1 MSVVIVTMKDQ
12 NRKHAPI
19 TSKIKGLFIYK
30 KGKQLNKLYPKE
42 YFWQCWFN
50 EADTNGIEIVAQV
63 KKVSKRKAAHIMAE
77 IAFHHIMGELVAKD
91 MDEMDDTQLAERT
104 RLYLKI
110 RKLARANG
118 WDVSK
123 IFPRPSNK

>member
-1 MSVVIVTMKDQ
+1 MH
-12 NRKHAPI
+12 R
-19 TSKIKGLFIYK
+19 LF
-30 KGKQLNKLYPKE
+30 PEE
-42 YFWQCWFN
+42 YFWSCWFN
-50 EADTNGIEIVAQV
+50 KADTNGIEIVAQV

-91 MDEMDDTQLAERT
+91 MDEMDDAQLAERA

-123 IFPRPSNK
+123 IFPRPSKK

>member
-1 MSVVIVTMKDQ
+1 LSAVVVTMESH
-12 NRKHAPI
+12 NRKHDPI
-19 TSKIKGLFIYK
+19 LRKIKRLFVHNG
-30 KGKQLNKLYPKE
+30 GKPPHKLYPKE

-50 EADTNGIEIVAQV
+50 EADANGIEIVAIV
-63 KKVSKRKAAHIMAE
+63 KKVPKREAAHIMAE

-91 MDEMDDTQLAERT
+91 MDEMDDTQLAERA

-123 IFPRPSNK
+123 IFPRPSKK